1 MTPLMGEYDKDDYAF
16 DFETT
21 FKRSLAA
28 QKGNKIMMELMAQTT
43 LAFECHCLPVNMLI
57 MASERQKESISG
69 RARQKLKLVHD
80 FTSIIITSNSATRK
94 CATWGK
100 QDRTERE
107 WEWEWQW
114 GLDWGFEQD
123 SAQDAGLCSTI
134 VCAHRG
140 ANEIERQ
147 TTWKWA
153 FPFNALCSFFFVRFS
168 FFLFYIAL
176 HLPCQRTLKTM
187 HTDDRDSS
195 WQHYILPRRWKLF
208 WRKLI
213 IAWHKL
219 RVIAEVGGE
228 NREREMGIEQRTMGI
243 HQITFSPGQVGP
255 STWVLGPTVNIWAQW
270 ADKVG

>member
-153 FPFNALCSFFFVRFS
+153 FPFNAFCSFFFS
-168 FFLFYIAL
+168 CSPLALFVLYCITFALPENIKNNAHRRPRLLLATLYPAQKMKTVLKKTHNCLAQIASYS
-176 HLPCQRTLKTM
+176 R
-187 HTDDRDSS
+187 S
-195 WQHYILPRRWKLF
+195 W
-208 WRKLI
+208 WRK
-213 IAWHKL
+213 
-219 RVIAEVGGE
+219 
-228 NREREMGIEQRTMGI
+228 
-243 HQITFSPGQVGP
+243 
-255 STWVLGPTVNIWAQW
+255 
-270 ADKVG
+270 